1 LTGFAAFT
9 FVDMSDGPEAGKR
22 KYRMAARAAAVTA
35 TRSRILD
42 AAESATDELP
52 VEEITL
58 AVVAERAG
66 VSVQTVLRH
75 FGKRELLFVAM
86 LARVGLEMRGDRD
99 VKASWGTARIVAVL
113 VQHYERFGDRILWM
127 LAQEPRN
134 RRVRMLTELG
144 RSYHAD
150 WCRKAFAPAL
160 RGLRGARRERRL
172 SQMIAA
178 TDIYVW
184 KVLRRDRELSQ
195 AEVELAIR
203 ELLEPL
209 MEPGP

>member
-1 LTGFAAFT
+1 
-9 FVDMSDGPEAGKR
+9 MSDAPQAGKR
-22 KYRMAARAAAVTA
+22 KYRMAARAAGVTA

-42 AAESATDELP
+42 AAESAADELP
-52 VEEITL
+52 VEDVTL

-75 FGKRELLFVAM
+75 FGNRDLLFVSM

-99 VKASWGTARIVAVL
+99 VKASWGTTRIVAVL
-113 VQHYERFGDRILWM
+113 IGHYERFGDRILWM
-127 LAQEPRN
+127 LAQEHSN
-134 RRVRMLTELG
+134 RRVRMLTGLG
-144 RSYHAD
+144 RTYHAD

-160 RGLRGARRERRL
+160 RGLRGAKRERRL
-172 SQMIAA
+172 SQIVAA

-184 KVLRRDRELSQ
+184 KILRRDRELSQ
-195 AEVELAIR
+195 AQVELAIC

-209 MEPGP
+209 TEPGP

>member
-1 LTGFAAFT
+1 
-9 FVDMSDGPEAGKR
+9 MSDGPEAGKR

-42 AAESATDELP
+42 AAESAADELP

-75 FGKRELLFVAM
+75 YGKRELLLVATV
-86 LARVGLEMRGDRD
+86 ARMGLQMRGDRD
-99 VKASWGTARIVAVL
+99 VKASWGTERIVAVL
-113 VQHYERFGDRILWM
+113 MGHYERFGDRVLWM
-127 LAQEPRN
+127 LAQEHRN
-134 RRVRMLTELG
+134 RQVKILTELG

-172 SQMIAA
+172 SQLIAA

-195 AEVELAIR
+195 AQVELAVC

-209 MEPGP
+209 MEPPP